1 MNPRISPEH
10 LALLGTMSDADLG
23 RLAGVSRTAIC
34 YRRQEAGIP
43 AWQGPRVVRTPVVV
57 HLDPAELAAVEA
69 WREAHGG
76 TREQGVK
83 ALIL

>member
-23 RLAGVSRTAIC
+23 RLAGVSRVAIC
-34 YRRQEAGIP
+34 YRRQERGIP
-43 AWQGPRVVRTPVVV
+43 SFIPERRGKVPVVV
-57 HLDPAELAAVEA
+57 HLSPEELAAVER

-83 ALIL
+83 ALVL